1 MQPQFDAH
9 WILLVVQAAVLGGL
23 ILREFA
29 KVRGRNLY
37 VILVATAMLVLVQ
50 GQAWWVF
57 AQFDR
62 TGYDHIKIAY
72 NAFGI
77 ESAKRANFYLTLAT
91 LCFAG
96 CLLLADG
103 IRWKKVRDVSWL
115 KIRPQYSPFT
125 YFLVGLWMTLATA
138 SLITRVGG
146 IEVALT
152 KPGQM
157 VGGQTVWLLAVGLGK
172 WPLIEKLTNRRPV
185 SSLDVLFYGWALL
198 VTLFNSRFLT
208 AFAVLQLI
216 VAINYCRKEV
226 SRKTIMALTFP
237 ALAIFIL
244 FGIYRHI
251 AHRIDVD
258 AVDSVAHE
266 VAADSR
272 DFAVVDWFY
281 GLNVEAF
288 TGVAG
293 VIDYEQKQGGLAHDY
308 GISELAILTNYI
320 PNHLRTNP
328 DLVFYKWAQALKDA
342 YPYTASVV
350 PSGFELSYG
359 HFGLA
364 GMIVYAAI
372 LAMSTKAMHLWA
384 RARGGVQALGVLLG
398 IQLLNGVRA
407 SLFGAMMFFGLAD
420 LVTFSIYRLL
430 CLRTGRAAVAG
441 PAPAMVS

>member
-1 MQPQFDAH
+1 MNPIDLSADWLKLYIQCG
-9 WILLVVQAAVLGGL
+9 VLGTL
-23 ILREFA
+23 LLRE
-29 KVRGRNLY
+29 VLRPRRRNLFAIF
-37 VILVATAMLVLVQ
+37 VIATLLTLVQ

-57 AQFDR
+57 TQFDR
-62 TGYDHIKIAY
+62 TGYDHIQVAY

-77 ESAKRANFYLTLAT
+77 ESAKRANSCLMLAT

-96 CLLLADG
+96 CLLLADC
-103 IRWKKVRDVSWL
+103 IRWKKVREVSWL
-115 KIRPQYSPFT
+115 KIRSQYSSVT
-125 YFLVGLWMTLATA
+125 YFLVGLWMTLATV

-157 VGGQTVWLLAVGLGK
+157 VGGQTFWLLAVGLGK
-172 WPLIEKLTNRRPV
+172 WPLIEKLLSRSRI
-185 SSLDVLFYGWALL
+185 SSLDLLFYGWALL

-226 SRKTIMALTFP
+226 SRMSIMALAVP

-251 AHRIDVD
+251 AHRLDVD
-258 AVDSVAHE
+258 ASDSVASE
-266 VAADSR
+266 VAASSKN
-272 DFAVVDWFY
+272 FAVVDWFY

-308 GISELAILTNYI
+308 GLSELAILTNYI
-320 PNHLRTNP
+320 PNHIRTNP
-328 DLVFYKWAQALKDA
+328 DLVFYDWSQLLTNA
-342 YPYTASVV
+342 YPYSASVV

-364 GMIVYAAI
+364 GMMLYAAV
-372 LAMSTKAMHLWA
+372 LAAATKAMHLCSL
-384 RARGGVQALGVLLG
+384 ARGGVQVVGILIG

-420 LVTFSIYRLL
+420 LVTFTIYRLI
-430 CLRTGRAAVAG
+430 CLRTTRAGTQERGVED
-441 PAPAMVS
+441 